1 MVGWLEEE
9 GTLLGLKEKEGAVLG
24 LTVFFLAFLPV
35 LFVVVALGLEVFFLL
50 LTVGSFV
57 GLIFCASNA
66 VPVPAKVSHKVKARS
81 AADS

>member
-24 LTVFFLAFLPV
+24 LAVFFLAFLPV

-50 LTVGSFV
+50 LTAGSFV

-66 VPVPAKVSHKVKARS
+66 VPAKVSHKDKARS